1 VLSPAD
7 GRHVDL
13 RQLTRNTMGQLARDV
28 GVKDLRWIAAEH
40 RNTAH
45 PHVHILMAAKR
56 QVGPKQYRSV
66 QLTRERLARMKT
78 AVDQQL
84 TLQRSTGV
92 AGRQELRRARQRS
105 SQRLAE
111 TRATKTMSP
120 ERHREIVNDLREAAG
135 LPRRESAE
143 HRRERRGRVSSRI
156 GRVAARLANHY
167 RQEMERAV
175 REQKWSS
182 EHDWDHDRDR
192 DRGRGRGRGD

>member
-1 VLSPAD
+1 
-7 GRHVDL
+7 
-13 RQLTRNTMGQLARDV
+13 MGQLSRDV

-56 QVGPKQYRSV
+56 EVRPKQYRTI

-78 AVDQQL
+78 AVDQNL
-84 TLQRSTGV
+84 TLQRSARV
-92 AGRQELRRARQRS
+92 VGRQTLGQTIQGS
-105 SQRLAE
+105 SQRLADS
-111 TRATKTMSP
+111 RATKAVSL
-120 ERHREIVNDLREAAG
+120 ERHREIMNDLREAAG

-182 EHDWDHDRDR
+182 DHDWDHDRGR
-192 DRGRGRGRGD
+192 DHGRGRGRGD